1 MDHLATMSPYRKGA
15 LLVVRL
21 VAFALVLVPGLLVIS
36 DFFDSKLHHG
46 SGSNV
51 FSLAWKGAL
60 FIAGTMLLIK
70 SDAIA
75 KKLTEDLD
83 D

>member
-1 MDHLATMSPYRKGA
+1 MFRVSAMSPYRKGA

-21 VAFALVLVPGLLVIS
+21 VAFALVLFPALLAIS
-36 DFFDSKLHHG
+36 DFFDSKLNPRNG
-46 SGSNV
+46 FRF
-51 FSLAWKGAL
+51 FSLAWKAVL
-60 FIAGTMLLIK
+60 FLAGMVLLLK

>member
-1 MDHLATMSPYRKGA
+1 MSPYRKGA

-21 VAFALVLVPGLLVIS
+21 VAFALVFFPALLAIS
-36 DFFDSKLHHG
+36 DFFDSKLHHREAAG
-46 SGSNV
+46 G
-51 FSLAWKGAL
+51 FSIAWKAS
-60 FIAGTMLLIK
+60 LLLVGLVLLVK

-75 KKLTEDLD
+75 RKLTQDLD